1 MRLLAAA
8 SEAKPRAAPI
18 KIRRAK
24 TSRLNE
30 YVYASYAAANLK
42 FSPEI
47 KFAFKIAKI
56 LRSNSPFRRNFKRE
70 TDLNAVRKIS
80 GKARRVAR
88 CGPEILSSFKDAR
101 EATSKI

>member
-30 YVYASYAAANLK
+30 YVYASYVAANLK

-47 KFAFKIAKI
+47 KFAFKIAKFYAQI
-56 LRSNSPFRRNFKRE
+56 RSFAEIS
-70 TDLNAVRKIS
+70 NAKLI
-80 GKARRVAR
+80 
-88 CGPEILSSFKDAR
+88 
-101 EATSKI
+101 